1 MRISRRVV
9 LIAGFAGCGVLL
21 AMAFLGL
28 PGAGRVPHPYGL
40 RAVQASF
47 AHHTS
52 NAVASVTFDQ
62 RALDT
67 AGEEM
72 IMFAAAISAV
82 MLLRRMRNEEES
94 EFEHHYGAQ
103 DVFGALRLTGVVY
116 LPVTFL
122 VGWYVVMHGWIS
134 PGGGFQGGAVMATAF
149 HLAYVAGDYRVLERL
164 RPVAVLDAIEA
175 LAVLGF
181 LTIGLVGVAVQ
192 GALFLNW
199 LPFGSFRAITSSGTV
214 AFLNGFVG
222 VEVAA
227 ALVVLLARFLDQALR
242 VREHGEARPDE

>member
-1 MRISRRVV
+1 MTTSRRVV
-9 LIAGFAGCGVLL
+9 LAAGFLGCAALL
-21 AMAFLGL
+21 GLAFAGL
-28 PGAGRVPHPYGL
+28 PGAGHVPHPYGL

-52 NAVASVTFDQ
+52 NVVASLTFDQ

-72 IMFAAAISAV
+72 IMFAAAVSAV
-82 MLLRRMRNEEES
+82 MLLRRMRKEEES
-94 EFEHHYGAQ
+94 ESEHHYGAQ

-122 VGWYVVMHGWIS
+122 VGWYVVMHGWLS

-164 RPVAVLDAIEA
+164 RPMALLEAVEA
-175 LAVLGF
+175 LSVLGF
-181 LTIGLVGVAVQ
+181 LTIGLVGVAVR
-192 GALFLNW
+192 ASLFVNW
-199 LPFGSFRAITSSGTV
+199 LPFGHFGAITSSGTI

-222 VEVAA
+222 VEVGA

-242 VREHGEARPDE
+242 VHEHGEAATR